1 MPRYAVLTPDR
12 LFFGGLCFLQKTGN
26 DMNNSIFIKG
36 VKFERT
42 TPKAIRK
49 DISSNILFFM
59 ISQSGAIDRRGTIY
73 FFTPSVAYFMEREDY
88 TDEFTDELFLFASE
102 WNLVNAY
109 FCDFLIIRPDIYD
122 SFVRELCARNQ
133 PYFWFDTAIEVYGNK
148 YCD

>member
-1 MPRYAVLTPDR
+1 
-12 LFFGGLCFLQKTGN
+12 
-26 DMNNSIFIKG
+26 
-36 VKFERT
+36 
-42 TPKAIRK
+42 
-49 DISSNILFFM
+49 M

-73 FFTPSVAYFMEREDY
+73 FFTPTGAYFMEREDY
-88 TDEFTDELFLFASE
+88 TAEFKDELFLFASE

-133 PYFWFDTAIEVYGNK
+133 PYFWFDTAIEVYGTK